1 MKTRIRPLV
10 GICHARHTH
19 HKGGSVHSAPP
30 GQPFISR
37 PLAPGL
43 LPPFALPQNLPPG
56 HRHLQPPSAAPQ
68 TARHLS
74 SRITAAPRCRCP
86 AEPLGLW
93 PPGGGG
99 ERATSGGWSRAPTQH
114 SMGGPSRSSQTPSRE
129 FWGLFRCSPRTN
141 FGGCPSSHN
150 SNKHGGWGGDL
161 SLRLGPCGGDNPSP
175 LDTRPFSDL
184 GSNDGGCYDNREYF
198 VVATYITTL

>member
-1 MKTRIRPLV
+1 M
-10 GICHARHTH
+10 GICCTRHTH

-74 SRITAAPRCRCP
+74 SRITAARPTPMPSGASWSLASWGGRGAGNLWGVVTGPHP
-86 AEPLGLW
+86 AQHGGSISVVPDTEQRVLGFVSLFPSHELW
-93 PPGGGG
+93 GVPVQPQQQQTWGV
-99 ERATSGGWSRAPTQH
+99 GWGSFFA
-114 SMGGPSRSSQTPSRE
+114 
-129 FWGLFRCSPRTN
+129 PRT
-141 FGGCPSSHN
+141 
-150 SNKHGGWGGDL
+150 
-161 SLRLGPCGGDNPSP
+161 LRRRQP
-175 LDTRPFSDL
+175 
-184 GSNDGGCYDNREYF
+184 
-198 VVATYITTL
+198 VASRHAAFFRSRQQ